1 MQNVLKPIHPSIS
14 DARIALKRLKANMHL
29 AGLCDKHL
37 EIEGAPYRII
47 GQMRSRL
54 LVENDNARWLVPI
67 YLASDMIDRRF

>member
-1 MQNVLKPIHPSIS
+1 
-14 DARIALKRLKANMHL
+14 MHL
-29 AGLCDKHL
+29 ADLCDKHL
-37 EIEGAPYRII
+37 EIDGAPYRII